1 MDFQWCFL
9 LPDLVSDGL
18 FVRWEG
24 KPKCSTG
31 HDHIPDQNSCH
42 HFYHC
47 WGSRMTRKSCG
58 PFLMFHPITKVCD
71 WPSIVQNIRPMCDSL
86 RPEKPMTTL
95 NKIEQVPDIKP
106 DIPKVPL
113 FTKPKQP
120 AKPPPKAAPPP
131 PQFERPVVI
140 HNEPI
145 DIEPVLVPID
155 EPIDPPVFPPLDFEP
170 QIIPIG
176 PEAPIGPPIFAIP
189 EEFNPVLAVPP
200 NVPAPPVRVP
210 PVRGMERQILCKI
223 RILNLTKNSLN

>member
-1 MDFQWCFL
+1 
-9 LPDLVSDGL
+9 
-18 FVRWEG
+18 
-24 KPKCSTG
+24 
-31 HDHIPDQNSCH
+31 
-42 HFYHC
+42 
-47 WGSRMTRKSCG
+47 
-58 PFLMFHPITKVCD
+58 MFHPITKVCD
-71 WPSIVQNIRPMCDSL
+71 WPSIVTNIRPMCDSGF

-120 AKPPPKAAPPP
+120 AKPIIPKEPS

-155 EPIDPPVFPPLDFEP
+155 EPIDPPVVPPLDFEP

-176 PEAPIGPPIFAIP
+176 PEPPPGPPFFAIP
-189 EEFNPVLAVPP
+189 EQFNPVLAVPP
-200 NVPAPPVRVP
+200 NLPPPPIRVPLTP
-210 PVRGMERQILCKI
+210 PVRGTYFFLLHEFKSV
-223 RILNLTKNSLN
+223 NSVVYSRY